1 MVATM
6 TVLKWEKWL
15 VTLFTVCI
23 LQSPFSI
30 RGDTWVST
38 IYCIRIKKLKK
49 HMTQCELS
57 RSLRVSVFTIESVL
71 CLIYLQN
78 TSFMFAL
85 HQFSI
90 QPLEDSAAVLQ
101 SLALFFTRLGFKV
114 WDSFC
119 GYSIKENKGFIW
131 LMMNYSV
138 LFIHS
143 VIIQHSVCY
152 SYTVNYFDLCE

>member
-101 SLALFFTRLGFKV
+101 SLA
-114 WDSFC
+114 
-119 GYSIKENKGFIW
+119 
-131 LMMNYSV
+131 
-138 LFIHS
+138 
-143 VIIQHSVCY
+143 
-152 SYTVNYFDLCE
+152 